1 MVFSSMTFL
10 WIFLP
15 SVLAVNYA
23 FSFIKRDKVKML
35 CKNIVLL
42 IASLV
47 FYAWGGIYYLVIILA
62 SILGNYLFALWIDF
76 ADQKQNS
83 ASRKAAFALD
93 IIFNLGILFYFKY
106 TNFFVGIIESIA
118 KADFG
123 LKEVILPVGISFF
136 TFQSMSY
143 VIDVYTGKVKCQKN
157 LLLISLYVSFFPQLV
172 AGPIVKYADIEQQL
186 VQRKESIE
194 KFVCGVKR
202 FLYGLAKKVIV
213 SNVVG
218 QVAEKV
224 FSSPIND
231 LSAGVAWLGILC
243 YTIQIYFDFSGYSDM
258 AIGLGKMF
266 GFDFCEN
273 FNYPYLSTSVQG
285 FWRRWHIS
293 LSSWFKE
300 YVYIPLGG
308 NRKGKLRTYINLFLV
323 FLLTGLWHGANYTF
337 LLWGIFYGVF
347 LVIERLFLGK
357 LLSKNP
363 IKIVNWLYTMSI
375 VVLLWVFFRAPNVNY
390 AFDYI
395 AAMFGANSGT
405 ISVVYI
411 INLWQWFILIV
422 GILLSGP
429 MQLALSKVYLRVK
442 DKTWFFWIDFA
453 TQIALFALS
462 VVLLINNTFNPFIYF
477 QF

>member
-23 FSFIKRDKVKML
+23 LSLIKRENVRIL
-35 CKNIVLL
+35 CKNIALL
-42 IASLV
+42 LASLI
-47 FYAWGGIYYLVIILA
+47 FYAWGGVYYLLIILA

-76 ADQKQNS
+76 AVVRQNE
-83 ASRKAAFALD
+83 ASRKAAFVLD
-93 IIFNLGILFYFKY
+93 IIFNLGLLFYFKY

-123 LKEVILPVGISFF
+123 LKEVVLPVGISFF
-136 TFQSMSY
+136 TFQAMSY

-157 LLLISLYVSFFPQLV
+157 PLLVFLYVSFFPQLV
-172 AGPIVKYADIEQQL
+172 AGPIVKYSDVEQQL
-186 VQRKESIE
+186 LQRKETVD
-194 KFVCGVKR
+194 KFVCGIKR

-224 FSSPIND
+224 FSLSVNG
-231 LSAGVAWLGILC
+231 LSAGTAWLGIIC
-243 YTIQIYFDFSGYSDM
+243 YTVQIYFDFSGYSDM

-273 FNYPYLSTSVQG
+273 FNYPYVSTSVQG
-285 FWRRWHIS
+285 FWRRWLIS

-308 NRKGKLRTYINLFLV
+308 NRKGKIRTYINLFVV

-337 LLWGIFYGVF
+337 LLWGVFYGVL
-347 LVIERLFLGK
+347 LVIERLFLGG
-357 LLSKNP
+357 LLNKNP
-363 IKIVNWLYTMSI
+363 IKIVNWIYTMFSVI
-375 VVLLWVFFRAPNVNY
+375 LLWVFFRAPNLNY
-390 AFDYI
+390 AFSYI
-395 AAMFGANSGT
+395 AAMFGANSVKQGM
-405 ISVVYI
+405 VYV
-411 INLWQWFILIV
+411 INLWQWVILII

-429 MQLALSKVYLRVK
+429 AQLALGKVYAKVK
-442 DKTWFFWIDFA
+442 EKTWFFWVDFA
-453 TQIALFALS
+453 VQIALFGLS
-462 VVLLINNTFNPFIYF
+462 VVLLVNNTFNPFIYF